1 MLTAKFIIS
10 NLFTSQSGDID
21 IQKKDLNETGHIVV
35 SAGLSNCG
43 VIGKTNK
50 KAKIM
55 PANSI
60 TVDMFGNAFYRDEE
74 YKITTHARVFALLPK
89 FTMTK
94 EIGLYISACMKYFQ
108 KKFSYSNMCSWK
120 KICDL
125 TLILPVQVNETG
137 KPIIDSNKQFDSNGY
152 FPDWNYMQDYIEK
165 LEQEHISELE
175 MELDAYLK
183 ATSLNDYELT
193 EDDKRILASKL
204 TKNGEFQADNIIR
217 RSSVSGF
224 ISHVGLNPC
233 SKSGNESGFA
243 GELSKNEDGKEPA
256 KESEPMPEGRWW
268 KDGREFIF
276 SDLFTSQTG
285 DTDIQKKDING
296 KGCYVV
302 SAGLSNHGIIGK
314 TDREAKVIDKNTITV
329 DMFGNAFYR
338 DTDYKMVTHA
348 RVFALSPKFEMTE
361 SSGLYMTSC
370 MSYLTKKFAYS
381 NMCSWNKIQNLPIC
395 LPIQTDDSGKPVI
408 DAGKTYSPKGYIP
421 DWEYMEKYIK
431 ATEKEIIKEVVLYK
445 DKVIA
450 KAKEIAGEKEVA

>member
-1 MLTAKFIIS
+1 MLTAKFVIS

-21 IQKKDLNETGHIVV
+21 IQKKDLNETGHMVV

-43 VIGKTNK
+43 VVGKTNK

-74 YKITTHARVFALLPK
+74 YKITTHARVFTLLPK
-89 FTMTK
+89 FKMTK

-125 TLILPVQVNETG
+125 TLILPVQVNEAG
-137 KPIIDSNKQFDSNGY
+137 KPIIDSNKRFDSNGY

-175 MELDAYLK
+175 SELDAYLK
-183 ATSLNDYELT
+183 AIGLNDYELT
-193 EDDKRILASKL
+193 EDDKHILASKL
-204 TKNGEFQADNIIR
+204 
-217 RSSVSGF
+217 
-224 ISHVGLNPC
+224 
-233 SKSGNESGFA
+233 
-243 GELSKNEDGKEPA
+243 KNEDGKEPA
-256 KESEPMPEGRWW
+256 KESEPLPEGRWW
-268 KDGREFIF
+268 KEGREFVF

-314 TDREAKVIDKNTITV
+314 TDREAKVIDENTITV

-338 DTDYKMVTHA
+338 DTEYKMVTHA

-370 MSYLTKKFAYS
+370 MSYLAKKFAYS
-381 NMCSWNKIQNLPIC
+381 NMCSWNKIQDLPLC

-421 DWEYMEKYIK
+421 DWDYMEKYIK

-450 KAKEIAGEKEVA
+450 KAKEIAGAA

>member
-60 TVDMFGNAFYRDEE
+60 TVDMFGNTFYRDEE

-125 TLILPVQVNETG
+125 TLILPVQVNEAG

-165 LEQEHISELE
+165 LEQEHILELE
-175 MELDAYLK
+175 SELDAYLK
-183 ATSLNDYELT
+183 ATGLNDYELT
-193 EDDKRILASKL
+193 EDDKHILASKL
-204 TKNGEFQADNIIR
+204 
-217 RSSVSGF
+217 
-224 ISHVGLNPC
+224 
-233 SKSGNESGFA
+233 
-243 GELSKNEDGKEPA
+243 KNEDGKEPS
-256 KESEPMPEGRWW
+256 KESEPLPEGRWW
-268 KDGREFIF
+268 KEGREFIF

-381 NMCSWNKIQNLPIC
+381 NMCSWNKIQDLPIC

-408 DAGKTYSPKGYIP
+408 DAGKTYSPDGYIP

-431 ATEKEIIKEVVLYK
+431 AIEKEIIKEVVLYK
-445 DKVIA
+445 DEVIA

>member
-125 TLILPVQVNETG
+125 TLILPVQVNEAG

-175 MELDAYLK
+175 SELDAYLK
-183 ATSLNDYELT
+183 TTGLNDYELT
-193 EDDKRILASKL
+193 EDDKHILASKL
-204 TKNGEFQADNIIR
+204 
-217 RSSVSGF
+217 
-224 ISHVGLNPC
+224 
-233 SKSGNESGFA
+233 
-243 GELSKNEDGKEPA
+243 KNEDGKEPA
-256 KESEPMPEGRWW
+256 KESEPLPEGRWW
-268 KDGREFIF
+268 KEGREFIF

-314 TDREAKVIDKNTITV
+314 TDREAKVIDENTITV

-338 DTDYKMVTHA
+338 DTEYKMVTHA

-381 NMCSWNKIQNLPIC
+381 NMCSWNKIQDLPLC

-421 DWEYMEKYIK
+421 DWDYMERYIK

-445 DKVIA
+445 DEVIK
-450 KAKEIAGEKEVA
+450 KAKEIAGAA

>member
-10 NLFTSQSGDID
+10 NLFTSQSGDVD
-21 IQKKDLNETGHIVV
+21 IQKKDLNETGHMVV

-125 TLILPVQVNETG
+125 TLILPVYVNEAG

-183 ATSLNDYELT
+183 ATGLNDYELT
-193 EDDKRILASKL
+193 EEDKHILDSKL
-204 TKNGEFQADNIIR
+204 
-217 RSSVSGF
+217 
-224 ISHVGLNPC
+224 
-233 SKSGNESGFA
+233 
-243 GELSKNEDGKEPA
+243 KNEDGKEPA
-256 KESEPMPEGRWW
+256 KESEPLPEGGWW
-268 KDGREFIF
+268 KEGREFIF

-296 KGCYVV
+296 NGCYVV

-314 TDREAKVIDKNTITV
+314 TDRKAKVIKKNTITV

-338 DTDYKMVTHA
+338 DTEYKMVTHA

-361 SSGLYMTSC
+361 GSGLYVASC

-381 NMCSWNKIQNLPIC
+381 NMCSWNKIQDLPIC

-445 DKVIA
+445 DTVIA
-450 KAKEIAGEKEVA
+450 KAKEITKVA

>member
-1 MLTAKFIIS
+1 MLTAKFVIS

-21 IQKKDLNETGHIVV
+21 IQKKDLNETGHMVV

-43 VIGKTNK
+43 VVGKTNK

-74 YKITTHARVFALLPK
+74 YKITTHARVFTLLPK
-89 FTMTK
+89 FKMTK

-125 TLILPVQVNETG
+125 TLILPVQVNEAG
-137 KPIIDSNKQFDSNGY
+137 KPIIDSNKRFDSNGY

-175 MELDAYLK
+175 SELDAYLK
-183 ATSLNDYELT
+183 AIGLNDYELT
-193 EDDKRILASKL
+193 EDDKHILASKL
-204 TKNGEFQADNIIR
+204 
-217 RSSVSGF
+217 
-224 ISHVGLNPC
+224 
-233 SKSGNESGFA
+233 
-243 GELSKNEDGKEPA
+243 KNEDGKEPA
-256 KESEPMPEGRWW
+256 KESEPLPEGRWW
-268 KDGREFIF
+268 KEGREFIF

-314 TDREAKVIDKNTITV
+314 TDREAKVIDENTITV

-338 DTDYKMVTHA
+338 DTEYKMVTHA

-370 MSYLTKKFAYS
+370 MSYLAKKFAYS
-381 NMCSWNKIQNLPIC
+381 NMCSWNKIQDLPLC

-421 DWEYMEKYIK
+421 DWDYMEKYIK
-431 ATEKEIIKEVVLYK
+431 ATEKEIIKEVVLSK
-445 DKVIA
+445 DEVIK

>member
-10 NLFTSQSGDID
+10 NLFTSQSGDVD
-21 IQKKDLNETGHIVV
+21 IQKKDLNETGHMVV

-125 TLILPVQVNETG
+125 TLILPVHVNEAG

-152 FPDWNYMQDYIEK
+152 FPDWNYMQDYTEK

-183 ATSLNDYELT
+183 ATGLNDYELT
-193 EDDKRILASKL
+193 EEDKHILASKL
-204 TKNGEFQADNIIR
+204 
-217 RSSVSGF
+217 
-224 ISHVGLNPC
+224 
-233 SKSGNESGFA
+233 
-243 GELSKNEDGKEPA
+243 KNEDGKETA
-256 KESEPMPEGRWW
+256 KESEPLPEGGWW
-268 KDGREFIF
+268 KEGREFIF

-338 DTDYKMVTHA
+338 DTKYKMVTHA

-361 SSGLYMTSC
+361 GRGLYITSC

-381 NMCSWNKIQNLPIC
+381 NMCSWNKIQDLPLC

-408 DAGKTYSPKGYIP
+408 DAGKTYSPDGYIP

-445 DKVIA
+445 DEVIA

>member
-50 KAKIM
+50 RAKIM

-74 YKITTHARVFALLPK
+74 YKITTHARVFALLSK

-108 KKFSYSNMCSWK
+108 KKYSYSNMCSWK
-120 KICDL
+120 KIRDL
-125 TLILPVQVNETG
+125 TLILPVQVNEAG

-152 FPDWNYMQDYIEK
+152 FPDWNYMQNYIEK

-175 MELDAYLK
+175 MELDAYLN
-183 ATSLNDYELT
+183 ATGLNDYELT
-193 EDDKRILASKL
+193 EDDKHILASKL
-204 TKNGEFQADNIIR
+204 
-217 RSSVSGF
+217 
-224 ISHVGLNPC
+224 
-233 SKSGNESGFA
+233 
-243 GELSKNEDGKEPA
+243 KNEDAKEPV
-256 KESEPMPEGRWW
+256 KESEPLPEGRWW
-268 KDGREFIF
+268 KEGREFIF

-338 DTDYKMVTHA
+338 DTEYKIVTHA

-381 NMCSWNKIQNLPIC
+381 NMCSWNKIQGLPIC
-395 LPIQTDDSGKPVI
+395 LPIQTDNSGKPVI
-408 DAGKTYSPKGYIP
+408 DVSKTYSPKGYIP

-445 DKVIA
+445 DKVIE
-450 KAKEIAGEKEVA
+450 KAKEIAGEKEVD

>member
-1 MLTAKFIIS
+1 MLTAKFVIS
-10 NLFTSQSGDID
+10 NLFTSQSGDTD
-21 IQKKDLNETGHIVV
+21 IQKKDLNETGHMVV

-43 VIGKTNK
+43 VVGKTNK

-74 YKITTHARVFALLPK
+74 YKITTHARVFTLLPK

-94 EIGLYISACMKYFQ
+94 EIGLYISACMKYF
-108 KKFSYSNMCSWK
+108 KKNFSYSNMCSWK

-125 TLILPVQVNETG
+125 TIILPVQVNETG

-152 FPDWNYMQDYIEK
+152 FPDWDYMQDYIEK
-165 LEQEHISELE
+165 LEQERISELE
-175 MELDAYLK
+175 LELDAYLK
-183 ATSLNDYELT
+183 ATGLNDYELT
-193 EDDKRILASKL
+193 EEDKHILASKL
-204 TKNGEFQADNIIR
+204 
-217 RSSVSGF
+217 
-224 ISHVGLNPC
+224 
-233 SKSGNESGFA
+233 
-243 GELSKNEDGKEPA
+243 KNEDGKEPS
-256 KESEPMPEGRWW
+256 KESEPLPEDRWW
-268 KDGREFIF
+268 KEGREFIF

-338 DTDYKMVTHA
+338 DTKYKMVTHA

-381 NMCSWNKIQNLPIC
+381 NMCSWNKIQDLPLC

-421 DWEYMEKYIK
+421 DWDYMERYIK

-450 KAKEIAGEKEVA
+450 KAKEIAGEKEVV

>member
-74 YKITTHARVFALLPK
+74 YKITTHARVFTLLPK

-94 EIGLYISACMKYFQ
+94 EMGLYISACMKYFQ

-125 TLILPVQVNETG
+125 TLILPVQVNEAG

-175 MELDAYLK
+175 SELDAYLK
-183 ATSLNDYELT
+183 ATGLNDYELT
-193 EDDKRILASKL
+193 EGDKHILASKL
-204 TKNGEFQADNIIR
+204 
-217 RSSVSGF
+217 
-224 ISHVGLNPC
+224 
-233 SKSGNESGFA
+233 
-243 GELSKNEDGKEPA
+243 KNEDGKEPV
-256 KESEPMPEGRWW
+256 KESEPLPEGRWW
-268 KDGREFIF
+268 KEGREFIF

-296 KGCYVV
+296 KGCCVV

-314 TDREAKVIDKNTITV
+314 TDRESKVIDKNTITV

-338 DTDYKMVTHA
+338 DTEYKMVTHA
-348 RVFALSPKFEMTE
+348 RVFALSPKFKMTE
-361 SSGLYMTSC
+361 GSGLYVASC

-381 NMCSWNKIQNLPIC
+381 NMCSWNKIQDLPLC

-408 DAGKTYSPKGYIP
+408 DAGKTYSPDGYIP

-431 ATEKEIIKEVVLYK
+431 ATEKEIIKEVVMYK
-445 DKVIA
+445 DEVIA

>member
-10 NLFTSQSGDID
+10 NLFTSQSGDVD
-21 IQKKDLNETGHIVV
+21 IQKKDLNETGHMVV

-125 TLILPVQVNETG
+125 TLILPVHVNEAG

-183 ATSLNDYELT
+183 ATGLNDYELT
-193 EDDKRILASKL
+193 EEDKHILASKL
-204 TKNGEFQADNIIR
+204 
-217 RSSVSGF
+217 
-224 ISHVGLNPC
+224 
-233 SKSGNESGFA
+233 
-243 GELSKNEDGKEPA
+243 KNEDGKETA
-256 KESEPMPEGRWW
+256 KESEPLPEGGWW
-268 KDGREFIF
+268 KEGREFIF

-338 DTDYKMVTHA
+338 DTEYKMVTHA

-361 SSGLYMTSC
+361 GRGLYITSC

-381 NMCSWNKIQNLPIC
+381 NMCSWNKIQDLPLC

-421 DWEYMEKYIK
+421 DWKYMEKYIK
-431 ATEKEIIKEVVLYK
+431 AAEKEIIKEVVLYK
-445 DKVIA
+445 DAVIA
-450 KAKEIAGEKEVA
+450 KAKEITEVA

>member
-10 NLFTSQSGDID
+10 NLFTSQSGDVD
-21 IQKKDLNETGHIVV
+21 IQKKDLNETGHMVV

-43 VIGKTNK
+43 VIGKT
-50 KAKIM
+50 M

-125 TLILPVQVNETG
+125 TLILPVHVNEAG

-183 ATSLNDYELT
+183 ATGLNDYELT
-193 EDDKRILASKL
+193 EEDKHILASKL
-204 TKNGEFQADNIIR
+204 
-217 RSSVSGF
+217 
-224 ISHVGLNPC
+224 
-233 SKSGNESGFA
+233 
-243 GELSKNEDGKEPA
+243 KNEDGKETA
-256 KESEPMPEGRWW
+256 KESEPLPEGGWW
-268 KDGREFIF
+268 KEGREFIF

-338 DTDYKMVTHA
+338 DTKYKMVTHA

-361 SSGLYMTSC
+361 GRGLYITSC

-381 NMCSWNKIQNLPIC
+381 NMCSWNKIQDLPLC

-408 DAGKTYSPKGYIP
+408 DAGKTYSPDGYIP

-431 ATEKEIIKEVVLYK
+431 AIEKEIIKEVVLYK
-445 DKVIA
+445 DEVIA

>member
-1 MLTAKFIIS
+1 MLTAKFVIS

-21 IQKKDLNETGHIVV
+21 IQKKDLNETGHMVV

-43 VIGKTNK
+43 VVGKTNK

-74 YKITTHARVFALLPK
+74 YKITTHARVFTLLPK

-120 KICDL
+120 KIYDL

-137 KPIIDSNKQFDSNGY
+137 RPIIDSTKQFDSNGY
-152 FPDWNYMQDYIEK
+152 FPDWDYMQDYIEK

-175 MELDAYLK
+175 SELDTYVK
-183 ATSLNDYELT
+183 ATGLNDYELT
-193 EDDKRILASKL
+193 EEDKHILASKL
-204 TKNGEFQADNIIR
+204 
-217 RSSVSGF
+217 
-224 ISHVGLNPC
+224 
-233 SKSGNESGFA
+233 
-243 GELSKNEDGKEPA
+243 KNEDGKEPA
-256 KESEPMPEGRWW
+256 KKSEPLPEGGWW
-268 KDGREFIF
+268 KEGREFIF

-314 TDREAKVIDKNTITV
+314 TDREAKIIDENTITV

-338 DTDYKMVTHA
+338 DTEYKMVTHA

-381 NMCSWNKIQNLPIC
+381 NMCSWNKIQDLPIC
-395 LPIQTDDSGKPVI
+395 LPIQTDNSGKPVI

-421 DWEYMEKYIK
+421 DWDYIEKYIK

-450 KAKEIAGEKEVA
+450 KAKEIAGEKKVA

>member
-10 NLFTSQSGDID
+10 NLFTSQSGDVD
-21 IQKKDLNETGHIVV
+21 IQKKDLNETGHMVV

-125 TLILPVQVNETG
+125 TLILPVHVNEAG

-183 ATSLNDYELT
+183 ATGLNDYELT
-193 EDDKRILASKL
+193 EEDKHILASKL
-204 TKNGEFQADNIIR
+204 
-217 RSSVSGF
+217 
-224 ISHVGLNPC
+224 
-233 SKSGNESGFA
+233 
-243 GELSKNEDGKEPA
+243 KNEDGKETA
-256 KESEPMPEGRWW
+256 KESEPLPEGGWW
-268 KDGREFIF
+268 KEGREFIF

-314 TDREAKVIDKNTITV
+314 TDREAKVINKNTITV

-348 RVFALSPKFEMTE
+348 RVFALSPKFKMTE

-370 MSYLTKKFAYS
+370 MLYLTKKFAYS
-381 NMCSWNKIQNLPIC
+381 NMCSWNKIQDLPLC
-395 LPIQTDDSGKPVI
+395 LPIQTDGSGKPVI
-408 DAGKTYSPKGYIP
+408 DAGKTYSPDGYIP

-431 ATEKEIIKEVVLYK
+431 AIEKEIIKEVVLYK
-445 DKVIA
+445 DEVIA
-450 KAKEIAGEKEVA
+450 KAKEIAGKKEVA

>member
-1 MLTAKFIIS
+1 MLTAKFVIS

-21 IQKKDLNETGHIVV
+21 IQKKDLNETGHMVV

-43 VIGKTNK
+43 VVGKTNK

-74 YKITTHARVFALLPK
+74 YKITTHARVFTLLPK

-120 KICDL
+120 KICGL

-175 MELDAYLK
+175 SELDAYLK
-183 ATSLNDYELT
+183 ATGLNDYELT
-193 EDDKRILASKL
+193 EDDKHILASKL
-204 TKNGEFQADNIIR
+204 
-217 RSSVSGF
+217 
-224 ISHVGLNPC
+224 
-233 SKSGNESGFA
+233 
-243 GELSKNEDGKEPA
+243 KNEDGKEPA
-256 KESEPMPEGRWW
+256 KESELLPEGGWW

-381 NMCSWNKIQNLPIC
+381 NMCSWNKIQDLPLC

-408 DAGKTYSPKGYIP
+408 DTDKTYSQKGYIP
-421 DWEYMEKYIK
+421 DWDYMEKYIK

-445 DKVIA
+445 DEVIA

>member
-1 MLTAKFIIS
+1 MLTAKFVIS

-21 IQKKDLNETGHIVV
+21 IQKKDLNETGHMVV

-43 VIGKTNK
+43 VVGKTNK

-74 YKITTHARVFALLPK
+74 YKITTHARVFTLLPK
-89 FTMTK
+89 FKMTK

-125 TLILPVQVNETG
+125 TLILPVQVNEAG
-137 KPIIDSNKQFDSNGY
+137 KPIIDSNKRFDSNGY

-175 MELDAYLK
+175 SELDAYLK
-183 ATSLNDYELT
+183 AIGLNDYELT
-193 EDDKRILASKL
+193 EDDKHILASKL
-204 TKNGEFQADNIIR
+204 
-217 RSSVSGF
+217 
-224 ISHVGLNPC
+224 
-233 SKSGNESGFA
+233 
-243 GELSKNEDGKEPA
+243 KNEDGKEPA
-256 KESEPMPEGRWW
+256 KESEPLPEGRWW
-268 KDGREFIF
+268 KEGREFIF

-314 TDREAKVIDKNTITV
+314 TDREAKVIDENTITV

-338 DTDYKMVTHA
+338 DTEYKMVTHA

-370 MSYLTKKFAYS
+370 MSYLAKKFAYS
-381 NMCSWNKIQNLPIC
+381 NMCSWNKIQDLPLC

-408 DAGKTYSPKGYIP
+408 DAGKTFSPKGYIP
-421 DWEYMEKYIK
+421 DWDYMEKYIK

-450 KAKEIAGEKEVA
+450 KAKEIAGAA

>member
-1 MLTAKFIIS
+1 MLTAKFVIS

-21 IQKKDLNETGHIVV
+21 IQKKDLNETGHMVV

-43 VIGKTNK
+43 VVGKTNK

-74 YKITTHARVFALLPK
+74 YKITTHARVFTLLPK

-125 TLILPVQVNETG
+125 TLILPVQVNEAG

-175 MELDAYLK
+175 SELDAYLK
-183 ATSLNDYELT
+183 ATGLNDYELT
-193 EDDKRILASKL
+193 EDDKHILASKL
-204 TKNGEFQADNIIR
+204 R
-217 RSSVSGF
+217 
-224 ISHVGLNPC
+224 
-233 SKSGNESGFA
+233 
-243 GELSKNEDGKEPA
+243 NEDGKEPA
-256 KESEPMPEGRWW
+256 KESEPLAEGRWW
-268 KDGREFIF
+268 KEGRELIF

-338 DTDYKMVTHA
+338 DTEYKMVTHA

-381 NMCSWNKIQNLPIC
+381 NMCSWNKIQDLPLC

-421 DWEYMEKYIK
+421 DWDYMEKYIK

-445 DKVIA
+445 DEVIK

>member
-175 MELDAYLK
+175 MELDAYLR

-193 EDDKRILASKL
+193 EDDKHILASKL
-204 TKNGEFQADNIIR
+204 
-217 RSSVSGF
+217 
-224 ISHVGLNPC
+224 
-233 SKSGNESGFA
+233 
-243 GELSKNEDGKEPA
+243 KNEDGKEPV
-256 KESEPMPEGRWW
+256 KESEPLPEGGWW
-268 KDGREFIF
+268 KEGREFLID
-276 SDLFTSQTG
+276 DLFAIKKGRRLTKANQTPG
-285 DTDIQKKDING
+285 KIPFIGSTETNNGITAYIGQKPIFEEN
-296 KGCYVV
+296 
-302 SAGLSNHGIIGK
+302 A
-314 TDREAKVIDKNTITV
+314 ITV
-329 DMFGNAFYR
+329 SYNGSVGQVFYQEEPFWASDDVNVLYLKNHELNALLYCYIGTAIKKAGEKFSYS
-338 DTDYKMVTHA
+338 YK
-348 RVFALSPKFEMTE
+348 
-361 SSGLYMTSC
+361 
-370 MSYLTKKFAYS
+370 
-381 NMCSWNKIQNLPIC
+381 WNLKRMKETYIC

-445 DKVIA
+445 DKVIE
-450 KAKEIAGEKEVA
+450 KAKEIAGAA

>member
-1 MLTAKFIIS
+1 MLTAKFVIS

-21 IQKKDLNETGHIVV
+21 IQKKDLNETGHMVV

-43 VIGKTNK
+43 VVGKTNK

-125 TLILPVQVNETG
+125 TLILPVQVNEAG

-175 MELDAYLK
+175 SELDAYLK
-183 ATSLNDYELT
+183 VTGLNDYELT
-193 EDDKRILASKL
+193 EDDKHILASKL
-204 TKNGEFQADNIIR
+204 
-217 RSSVSGF
+217 
-224 ISHVGLNPC
+224 
-233 SKSGNESGFA
+233 
-243 GELSKNEDGKEPA
+243 KNEDGKEPA
-256 KESEPMPEGRWW
+256 KESEPLPEGRWW
-268 KDGREFIF
+268 KEGREFIF

-381 NMCSWNKIQNLPIC
+381 NMCSWNKIQDLPLC

-421 DWEYMEKYIK
+421 DWDYMERYIK

>member
-10 NLFTSQSGDID
+10 NLFTSQSGDVD
-21 IQKKDLNETGHIVV
+21 IQKKDLNETGHMVV

-125 TLILPVQVNETG
+125 TLILPVHVNEAG

-183 ATSLNDYELT
+183 ATGLNDYELT
-193 EDDKRILASKL
+193 EEDKHILASKL
-204 TKNGEFQADNIIR
+204 
-217 RSSVSGF
+217 
-224 ISHVGLNPC
+224 
-233 SKSGNESGFA
+233 
-243 GELSKNEDGKEPA
+243 KNENGKETA
-256 KESEPMPEGRWW
+256 KESEPLPEGGWW
-268 KDGREFIF
+268 KEGREFIF

-329 DMFGNAFYR
+329 DMFGNSFYR
-338 DTDYKMVTHA
+338 DTEYKMVTHA
-348 RVFALSPKFEMTE
+348 RVFALSPKSKMTE

-381 NMCSWNKIQNLPIC
+381 NMCSWNKIQDLPIC

-408 DAGKTYSPKGYIP
+408 DTGKTYSPDGYIP

-445 DKVIA
+445 DEVIA
-450 KAKEIAGEKEVA
+450 KAKEITEVA

>member
-10 NLFTSQSGDID
+10 NLFTSQSGDVD
-21 IQKKDLNETGHIVV
+21 IQKKDLNETGHMVV

-125 TLILPVQVNETG
+125 TLILPVHVNEAG

-183 ATSLNDYELT
+183 ATGLNDYELT
-193 EDDKRILASKL
+193 EEDKHILASKL
-204 TKNGEFQADNIIR
+204 
-217 RSSVSGF
+217 
-224 ISHVGLNPC
+224 
-233 SKSGNESGFA
+233 
-243 GELSKNEDGKEPA
+243 KNEDGKEPA
-256 KESEPMPEGRWW
+256 KESEPLPEGGWW
-268 KDGREFIF
+268 KEGREFIF

-285 DTDIQKKDING
+285 DTDIQKKDTNG

-338 DTDYKMVTHA
+338 DTEYKMVTHA

-361 SSGLYMTSC
+361 GNGLYVTSC

-381 NMCSWNKIQNLPIC
+381 NMCSWNKIQDLPLC

-408 DAGKTYSPKGYIP
+408 DAGKTYSPDGYIP

-445 DKVIA
+445 DEVIA

>member
-10 NLFTSQSGDID
+10 NLFTSQSGDVD
-21 IQKKDLNETGHIVV
+21 IQKKDLNETGHMVV

-125 TLILPVQVNETG
+125 TLILPVYVNEAG

-183 ATSLNDYELT
+183 ATGLNDYELT
-193 EDDKRILASKL
+193 EEDKHILDSKL
-204 TKNGEFQADNIIR
+204 
-217 RSSVSGF
+217 
-224 ISHVGLNPC
+224 
-233 SKSGNESGFA
+233 
-243 GELSKNEDGKEPA
+243 KNEDGKEPA
-256 KESEPMPEGRWW
+256 KESEPLPEGGWW
-268 KDGREFIF
+268 KEGREFIF

-296 KGCYVV
+296 NGCYVV

-314 TDREAKVIDKNTITV
+314 TDRKAKVIKKNTITV

-338 DTDYKMVTHA
+338 DTEYKMVTHA

-361 SSGLYMTSC
+361 GSGLYVASC

-381 NMCSWNKIQNLPIC
+381 NMCSWNKIQDLPLC

-408 DAGKTYSPKGYIP
+408 DASKTYSPDGYIP

-445 DKVIA
+445 DKVID
-450 KAKEIAGEKEVA
+450 KAKEIAGAA

>member
-10 NLFTSQSGDID
+10 NLFTSQSGDVD
-21 IQKKDLNETGHIVV
+21 IQKKDLNETGHMVV

-125 TLILPVQVNETG
+125 TLILPVHVNEAG

-183 ATSLNDYELT
+183 ATGLNDYELT
-193 EDDKRILASKL
+193 EEDKHILDSKL
-204 TKNGEFQADNIIR
+204 
-217 RSSVSGF
+217 
-224 ISHVGLNPC
+224 
-233 SKSGNESGFA
+233 
-243 GELSKNEDGKEPA
+243 KNEDGKEPA
-256 KESEPMPEGRWW
+256 KESEPLPEGGWW
-268 KDGREFIF
+268 KEGREFIF

-296 KGCYVV
+296 NGCYVV

-314 TDREAKVIDKNTITV
+314 TDRKAKVIKKNTITV

-338 DTDYKMVTHA
+338 DTEYKMVTHA

-361 SSGLYMTSC
+361 GSGLYVASC

-381 NMCSWNKIQNLPIC
+381 NMCSWNKIQDLSLC

-445 DKVIA
+445 DKVID
-450 KAKEIAGEKEVA
+450 KAKEIVGAA

>member
-152 FPDWNYMQDYIEK
+152 FPYWDYMQDYIEK

-175 MELDAYLK
+175 MELDAYLR

-204 TKNGEFQADNIIR
+204 R
-217 RSSVSGF
+217 
-224 ISHVGLNPC
+224 
-233 SKSGNESGFA
+233 
-243 GELSKNEDGKEPA
+243 NEDGKESV
-256 KESEPMPEGRWW
+256 KESEPLPEGGWW
-268 KDGREFIF
+268 KEGREFIF

-338 DTDYKMVTHA
+338 DTEYKMVTHA

-381 NMCSWNKIQNLPIC
+381 NMCSWNKIQDFPLC

-421 DWEYMEKYIK
+421 DWDYMEKYIK

-445 DKVIA
+445 DKVIE
-450 KAKEIAGEKEVA
+450 KAKEITGEKEVA